1 MAGKI
6 RVLVV
11 DDSFL
16 MRKILSDIINSDPDL
31 EVIEKAKDGKEALEK
46 MLSLQP
52 DVTTLDVNLPVM
64 DGLSVLEEAMKKQFV
79 RVIMLSAYT
88 RSGASATIRALELG
102 AIDCIAKP
110 SGEISL
116 DLKKLKEEIVSK
128 IKIAAKAEINKYI
141 YPVPQSAG
149 ERALEHLYKVVVIAA
164 STGGPKVVLD
174 IMQSIPGDVGAALLI
189 IQHMPEGF
197 TMSFAERICWQ
208 SQLKTKEA
216 EDGDMLVP
224 GKAFVA
230 PAGLHL
236 VLEKTGDGVRIRLN
250 QEPRVNFVR
259 PSADVTMFSAADIF
273 GKDTIGVILTGM
285 GRDGADGAKRIKEKG
300 GKVIIQNMETSVV
313 WGMPKAVYDAG
324 LADKILP
331 VEEVPAAILEFVGNT
346 AGS

>member
-1 MAGKI
+1 VAGKI
-6 RVLVV
+6 RVLIV

-16 MRKILSDIINSDPDL
+16 MRKILSDIVNSDPEL

-46 MLSLQP
+46 IFALQP

-64 DGLSVLEEAMKKQFV
+64 DGLTVLEEAMKKQFV

-116 DLKKLKEEIVSK
+116 DLKKLKEEIISK
-128 IKIAAKAEINKYI
+128 IKIAAKVESNKYI
-141 YPVPQSAG
+141 YAAAQPAV
-149 ERALEHLYKVVVIAA
+149 ERAPGHAYKVVIIAA

-174 IMQSIPGDVGAALLI
+174 LMQSIPGDVGAAFLI

-216 EDGDMLVP
+216 EDGDELAP
-224 GKAFVA
+224 GKAYVA
-230 PAGLHL
+230 PAGSHL
-236 VLEKTGDGVRIRLN
+236 VLEKNGDKVRIRLN
-250 QEPRVNFVR
+250 QEPRINFVR
-259 PSADVTMFSAADIF
+259 PAADVTMMSAADIF
-273 GKDTIGVILTGM
+273 GRDTLGVVLTGM

-300 GKVIIQNMETSVV
+300 GNVIIQNMETSVV
-313 WGMPKAVYDAG
+313 WGMPKAVFDAG
-324 LADKILP
+324 LADKVLP
-331 VEEVPAAILEFVGNT
+331 VEEVPAAIIEYVGN
-346 AGS
+346 ASGN

>member
-6 RVLVV
+6 RVLIV

-16 MRKILSDIINSDPDL
+16 MRKILSDIVNSDPEL

-46 MLSLQP
+46 MLALQP

-64 DGLSVLEEAMKKQFV
+64 DGLCVLEEAMKKQFV

-88 RSGASATIRALELG
+88 RGGASATIKALELG

-116 DLKKLKEEIVSK
+116 DLKRLKEEILSK
-128 IKIAAKAEINKYI
+128 IKIAAKVEGNKYT
-141 YPVPQSAG
+141 YSVPQSSG
-149 ERALEHLYKVVVIAA
+149 QRAREHAFKVIVIAA
-164 STGGPKVVLD
+164 STGGPKAVLD
-174 IMQSIPGDVGAALLI
+174 VMQHMPGDLGAAILI

-197 TMSFAERICWQ
+197 TMSFAERISWQ
-208 SQLKTKEA
+208 SLVKTKEA
-216 EDGDMLVP
+216 EDGDELAP

-230 PAGLHL
+230 PAGSHM
-236 VLEKTGDGVRIRLN
+236 VLEKNAGKVLIRLN

-259 PSADVTMFSAADIF
+259 PSADVTMVSAADIF
-273 GKDTIGVILTGM
+273 GQDTMGVVLSGM
-285 GRDGADGAKRIKEKG
+285 GRDGADGAGRIKEKG
-300 GKVIIQNMETSVV
+300 GSVIIQNMETSVV

-324 LADKILP
+324 LADKVLP
-331 VEEVPAAILEFVGNT
+331 VEEVSAAIVKY
-346 AGS
+346 AGSVAGN